1 MRVNGNNMYDK
12 IMYNKNIETMVSYF
26 REGCKDT
33 FMMGLELEH
42 FVVDSQNA
50 LLPYSGEI
58 GVEALLGSLSAKYEE
73 EYRMQGRLIGL
84 WRKDCS
90 ITIEPAGQLE
100 VSISPQTKTE
110 RILEIYAAFREEV
123 DELLTAW
130 DCHLVECGYLPKG
143 KAAEQ
148 ELIPKKRY
156 QNMDAYFAKI
166 GDWGRRMMR
175 GTAATQVSV
184 DYTDE
189 EDFVRKY
196 EAAYKLMP
204 ILSWITDNV
213 PVFEDAPNEQALIR
227 TKIWQGVDNAR
238 TNVYDFLHGR
248 PLSFQTYAEFAY
260 NTPLIVVRED
270 GEDKPTEKT
279 ATQYYADRPI
289 GREETEQILS
299 MVFPCVRLKKVLEL
313 RGADSMPI
321 GEALGY
327 AVLVKCLLEKP
338 GRAEN
343 WLESVGIRT
352 IEQADALTEELLNVG
367 ERAVFNGQRIK
378 ELTDSLFAFAELFCE
393 ETDKKYLQLLQK
405 RKNEM

>member
-1 MRVNGNNMYDK
+1 
-12 IMYNKNIETMVSYF
+12 MYNKNIETMVSYF

-42 FVVDSQNA
+42 FVVDSQKA
-50 LLPYSGEI
+50 LLPYSGEK
-58 GVEALLGSLSAKYEE
+58 GVEALLNKLSVKYEE
-73 EYRMQGRLIGL
+73 EYRVQGRLIGL

-100 VSISPQTKTE
+100 VSISPQTKAE
-110 RILEIYAAFREEV
+110 RILEIYATFRREV
-123 DELLTAW
+123 DELLASW
-130 DCHLVECGYLPKG
+130 DCHLTECGYLPKG
-143 KAAEQ
+143 TAAKQ

-156 QNMDAYFAKI
+156 QYMDAYFAKI

-175 GTAATQVSV
+175 GTAATQVSI
-184 DYTDE
+184 DYADE

-213 PVFEDAPNEQALIR
+213 PVFEDKPNDKSLIR
-227 TKIWQGVDNAR
+227 TRIWRGVDNAR
-238 TNVYDFLHGR
+238 TNVYDSLQGN
-248 PLSFQTYAEFAY
+248 PLNFRSYAEFAY
-260 NTPLIVVRED
+260 NAPLIVVKEN
-270 GEDKPTEKT
+270 GEDSPTEQT
-279 ATQYYADRPI
+279 AAEYYADRLI

-313 RGADSMPI
+313 RGADSMLI

-327 AVLVKCLLEKP
+327 AVLVKSLLEKP

-352 IEQADALTEELLNVG
+352 IEQADELTVILLEKG
-367 ERAVFNGQRIK
+367 EKTDFNGQSIK
-378 ELTDSLFAFAELFCE
+378 KLTDSLIAFADLFCE
-393 ETDKKYLQLLQK
+393 EKNKKYLQLLQK
-405 RKNEM
+405 RKGEK